1 MDYAGGGKCDIRD
14 LLLRVK
20 IPAGDNM
27 DYSSTK
33 VNLNMEKIATKYTEK
48 AMNEF
53 AKNFKITEYM
63 LKSKK
68 CEGENPLGIN
78 CRSIAAPYKNEEII
92 KWIEDNRNRRSAEEC
107 KEEQE
112 KSSGLKIWDDGRPDS
127 LAEGA
132 ANAAKKAAKNTA
144 KKAAAAAKGTAN
156 MVGTAAKKAAAAAKK
171 AAKDTAE
178 GVGNQFRDPNSAL
191 RQGVSNAA
199 EKVGTAAKFAHR
211 QITDPNSGLRK
222 GLSNL
227 RKTMKR
233 YKKKRRRK
241 TRRLLDGHRY
251 QGDDCDD
258 ECQKRMAQQQ
268 FISILIQPTPG
279 IKPGYTVSLIQE
291 PSGPLA
297 AQAVAMLARSA
308 ARQSNSTGTGQENQP
323 PTVPTV
329 PAIPIDPDTPI
340 DAQIAIATPIGKM
353 VPAFE

>member
-1 MDYAGGGKCDIRD
+1 
-14 LLLRVK
+14 
-20 IPAGDNM
+20 
-27 DYSSTK
+27 
-33 VNLNMEKIATKYTEK
+33 
-48 AMNEF
+48 
-53 AKNFKITEYM
+53 
-63 LKSKK
+63 
-68 CEGENPLGIN
+68 
-78 CRSIAAPYKNEEII
+78 
-92 KWIEDNRNRRSAEEC
+92 
-107 KEEQE
+107 
-112 KSSGLKIWDDGRPDS
+112 
-127 LAEGA
+127 
-132 ANAAKKAAKNTA
+132 
-144 KKAAAAAKGTAN
+144 
-156 MVGTAAKKAAAAAKK
+156 
-171 AAKDTAE
+171 
-178 GVGNQFRDPNSAL
+178 
-191 RQGVSNAA
+191 
-199 EKVGTAAKFAHR
+199 
-211 QITDPNSGLRK
+211 
-222 GLSNL
+222 L

>member
-1 MDYAGGGKCDIRD
+1 MRTSWTSGPTTSR
-14 LLLRVK
+14 
-20 IPAGDNM
+20 P
-27 DYSSTK
+27 
-33 VNLNMEKIATKYTEK
+33 
-48 AMNEF
+48 
-53 AKNFKITEYM
+53 
-63 LKSKK
+63 
-68 CEGENPLGIN
+68 
-78 CRSIAAPYKNEEII
+78 CRSV
-92 KWIEDNRNRRSAEEC
+92 
-107 KEEQE
+107 
-112 KSSGLKIWDDGRPDS
+112 L
-127 LAEGA
+127 
-132 ANAAKKAAKNTA
+132 T
-144 KKAAAAAKGTAN
+144 GT
-156 MVGTAAKKAAAAAKK
+156 
-171 AAKDTAE
+171 
-178 GVGNQFRDPNSAL
+178 R
-191 RQGVSNAA
+191 
-199 EKVGTAAKFAHR
+199 
-211 QITDPNSGLRK
+211 
-222 GLSNL
+222 NL

-329 PAIPIDPDTPI
+329 PTVQAMAVGPEAPI
-340 DAQIAIATPIGKM
+340 DAPIAIATPIGKM